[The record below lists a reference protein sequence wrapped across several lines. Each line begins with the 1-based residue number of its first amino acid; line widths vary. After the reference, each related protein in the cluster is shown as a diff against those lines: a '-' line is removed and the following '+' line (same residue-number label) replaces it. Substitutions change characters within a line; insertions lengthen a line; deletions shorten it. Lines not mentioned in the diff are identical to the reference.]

1 MLNTPLWDLGSP
13 IRACVSVCTHPKR
26 MKMSYE
32 GHLHTLWKIQSTSKS
47 LTAVYTDNF
56 SLTHDAIREVF
67 AVTPTVF
74 VVE

>member
-1 MLNTPLWDLGSP
+1 
-13 IRACVSVCTHPKR
+13 
-26 MKMSYE
+26 MSHE

-56 SLTHDAIREVF
+56 SLTHDALREVF

-74 VVE
+74 DVEYKSDTFMNL

>member
-1 MLNTPLWDLGSP
+1 
-13 IRACVSVCTHPKR
+13 
-26 MKMSYE
+26 MSHE
-32 GHLHTLWKIQSTSKS
+32 GHLHTLWKIQSTSQS

-56 SLTHDAIREVF
+56 SLTYDAIMKVF